1 MFDGVQVRVY
11 TPRGLSVT
19 PSPALINIHGGGWA
33 YLDIGNGHLCISN
46 CLKITCKDYEN
57 IKKTKE

>member
-33 YLDIGNGHLCISN
+33 YFDIGNGQSMYI
-46 CLKITCKDYEN
+46 
-57 IKKTKE
+57 